1 MIIWTFGTYKLY
13 LKQQVLVALA
23 IVYTLKYVPNIMY
36 HIKKLCIQLLQAK
49 MKVGP
54 V

>member
-13 LKQQVLVALA
+13 LKQQVPLVALG
-23 IVYTLKYVPNIMY
+23 IVYTLKYVPNI
-36 HIKKLCIQLLQAK
+36 IKKLCIQLLQAK

-54 V
+54 I